1 LYESGGDKSL
11 EHVRIAVTGIGAV
24 SVQGPNAE
32 SLLDGLRQARRVFGP
47 SKRHDVDFDIVVG
60 EARETCFAEHSHAE
74 LDSPTG
80 SLCLQA
86 ARECVEDAARRGAGP
101 PSALLLGT
109 STGGQ
114 SQNERIL
121 FSILDGRPDESY
133 SYRRQGCM
141 AAPSRLVA
149 RDLDIQGPIQ
159 TISTACT
166 SSANAIALG
175 AAWVA
180 NGWMPRVLVGGG
192 DALCYTTLSS
202 FHILELTGPSPC
214 RPFGPD
220 RPGMTLAD
228 GAGFLMIESMDDVL
242 ESGRAPLAE
251 LLGYGMSSDAH
262 HMTAPKEDGAGAEL
276 AIREALGSAGV
287 RPEEVAFIN
296 AHGTGTRLNDAA
308 EAAAIGRVFGQT
320 PVMSC
325 KGIVGHTLGGAGGIE
340 AVATVLA
347 LLEHRAYENGGA
359 SVPGEDCPV
368 TLIGAG
374 GVALPDHAVAVSTSF
389 AFGGNNCVLVF
400 GAPREGEG

>member
-1 LYESGGDKSL
+1 MEQ
-11 EHVRIAVTGIGAV
+11 VRIAVTGIGAV
-24 SVQGPNAE
+24 SAQGPNAE
-32 SLLDGLRQARRVFGP
+32 SLLDGLRQAKRVFGP
-47 SKRHDVDFDIVVG
+47 STRHDVDFEIVVG
-60 EARETCFAEHSHAE
+60 EANDACFAEHAE

-80 SLCLQA
+80 RLCLQA
-86 ARECVEDAARRGAGP
+86 ARECVKDAAERGAGAP
-101 PSALLLGT
+101 AGMVLGT

-114 SQNERIL
+114 SQNERMV
-121 FSILDGRPDESY
+121 FSILEGRPNEGY

-149 RDLDIQGPIQ
+149 RDLDIRGPIQ
-159 TISTACT
+159 TVSTACT

-175 AAWVA
+175 AAWIA
-180 NGWMPRVLVGGG
+180 NGRVPRVLVGGG

-202 FHILELTGPSPC
+202 FHILELTGPHPC

-228 GAGFLMIESMDDVL
+228 GAGFLMIEPMDEVL
-242 ESGRAPLAE
+242 ASGRVPLAE

-262 HMTAPKEDGAGAEL
+262 HMTAPQEDGAGADL
-276 AIREALGSAGV
+276 AIREALRNAGV
-287 RPEEVAFIN
+287 SPSEIAFIN

-325 KGIVGHTLGGAGGIE
+325 KGLVGHTLGGAGGIE
-340 AVATVLA
+340 AVATILSLV
-347 LLEHRAYENGGA
+347 EHRAYENAGA
-359 SVPGEDCPV
+359 TVPGDDCPV

-374 GVALPDHAVAVSTSF
+374 GLALPDRVVAVSTSF

-400 GAPREGEG
+400 GTPAGGEG